1 MIVVLLVAR
10 LLYLAT
16 SLTSLLAR
24 AALLLRASVIIV
36 GRSASKRNETPRQY
50 RTTVTNSTILLT

>member
-16 SLTSLLAR
+16 SLKSLLAR
-24 AALLLRASVIIV
+24 AALLIRASVIIV
-36 GRSASKRNETPRQY
+36 GRSVSKRNETPRQY